1 MKGSENMVALEN
13 QVGIEIHSDLCEN
26 RINRAS
32 IRLENAC
39 ENLFEERIFSE
50 STAVGIFGKIE
61 NFFKSI
67 IAALKRFAKETK
79 DYVAD
84 KIRRYDMKKKLRAF
98 YVRIE
103 EEEKR
108 GVTTVEMMDVWN
120 LVSVVDIS
128 ERNLSNL
135 AHTILTKRYK
145 HTTDMDKDF
154 NEFSSMI
161 EQYNKDVDEAMNKK
175 IIVHISKA
183 KKFVEDQITGN
194 GMAFNTLDYG
204 ITSIEEMER
213 EVAKMK
219 DLREIYGADILPE
232 RIYIIRRIVTKFS
245 NFLHRTIG
253 KMFSKL
259 IATVVFLLA

>member
-1 MKGSENMVALEN
+1 
-13 QVGIEIHSDLCEN
+13 
-26 RINRAS
+26 
-32 IRLENAC
+32 
-39 ENLFEERIFSE
+39 
-50 STAVGIFGKIE
+50 
-61 NFFKSI
+61 
-67 IAALKRFAKETK
+67 
-79 DYVAD
+79 
-84 KIRRYDMKKKLRAF
+84 
-98 YVRIE
+98 
-103 EEEKR
+103 
-108 GVTTVEMMDVWN
+108 
-120 LVSVVDIS
+120 
-128 ERNLSNL
+128 
-135 AHTILTKRYK
+135 
-145 HTTDMDKDF
+145 MDKDF

-213 EVAKMK
+213 GVAKMK

-232 RIYIIRRIVTKFS
+232 RISIIRRIVTKFS